1 MNTDLFETCA
11 ADLPSNDAPVVG
23 DARRSADAAASAGFA
38 DARNGGPPVPAP
50 ELDARPVTIIEPRPG
65 WKVVDFAEMWR
76 FRELLWFLVWR
87 DVKVRY
93 KQTFLGA
100 TWAVLQPFAQMVVFS
115 VFFGKMA
122 SLPTAHLPYPL
133 FAFAGLLP
141 WIFFSNS
148 ITSAAAS
155 VVGNQ
160 NLVTKVYF
168 PRLFVPASAIGV
180 ALVDFT
186 IALGML
192 GVLMWYYGVP
202 PTAAFLLTPVMI
214 VGLTT
219 AAFGIGAVPGRPH
232 GRVSRLSLRGSVP
245 RPTLDVRDSH
255 RFYGRDLGGP
265 AVAAHPAAQS
275 RVRLYPE
282 FPQRRPG
289 QSARR
294 LRAGRLHG
302 RERHPRPVRLP
313 VLPSRRIFV
322 RGYRLGPTHSK
333 TSCLPPAY
341 ASNI

>member
-65 WKVVDFAEMWR
+65 WKVVDSAEMWR

-219 AAFGIGAVPGRPH
+219 AAFGIGAFLAALTVAYRDFRYVVPFLVQLWMFATPTVFMDATWVG
-232 GRVSRLSLRGSVP
+232 P
-245 RPTLDVRDSH
+245 RWQLI
-255 RFYGRDLGGP
+255 
-265 AVAAHPAAQS
+265 
-275 RVRLYPE
+275 
-282 FPQRRPG
+282 
-289 QSARR
+289 
-294 LRAGRLHG
+294 
-302 RERHPRPVRLP
+302 LP
-313 VLPSRRIFV
+313 LN
-322 RGYRLGPTHSK
+322 
-333 TSCLPPAY
+333 PAY
-341 ASNI
+341 GFILNFRNAALGSPLDGYALAVSTGVSAILVLFGCLYFRRVESSFADIV